1 MFTVFEDEKPCVID
15 IALYIYIYIIQNII
29 LTSQHTPCIYLYLFG
44 FQIKVWHLIF
54 FDIICI
60 LFWQQ
65 KLVTQ

>member
-15 IALYIYIYIIQNII
+15 IALYIYICIIQNII

-54 FDIICI
+54 LIYVFC
-60 LFWQQ
+60 FGQQ
-65 KLVTQ
+65 KLETQ